1 MKDSIKYKE
10 EIVQKWLDAVLSGY
24 QPETARFIKKNRDPF
39 KNPVGSVLHKSLD
52 VLAGL
57 VLDGM
62 DHDLACRALTDVL
75 SVMAV
80 QDFSPSEAVR
90 FIPALRGIVR
100 EFAGAAPDETALREA
115 RIDELLLLAFDIYME
130 RREKIFGLRVREIRS
145 GMFTTAEEKE

>member
-1 MKDSIKYKE
+1 MLINHKK
-10 EIVQKWLDAVLSGY
+10 EIVQKWLDEVLSGY
-24 QPETARFIKKNRDPF
+24 PAETASILKNNRDPF
-39 KNPVGSVLHKSLD
+39 RNPVGSVLLKSLD
-52 VLAGL
+52 TLAGL

-62 DHDLACRALTDVL
+62 NHDLACGALTDIL

-100 EFAGAAPDETALREA
+100 ESGGAAPDEAARQEA

-145 GMFTTAEEKE
+145 GMFTSAEEKE